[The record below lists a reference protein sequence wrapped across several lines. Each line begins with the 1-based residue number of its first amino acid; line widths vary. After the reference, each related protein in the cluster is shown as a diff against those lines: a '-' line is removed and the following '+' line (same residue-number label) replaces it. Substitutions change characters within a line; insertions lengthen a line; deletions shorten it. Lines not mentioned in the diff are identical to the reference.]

1 MKTRNAAFAL
11 LAGLAL
17 VAVGCE
23 EKKADVQKAADKAN
37 AAVKDAA
44 DKAKTGADA
53 VKKEV
58 DKATAPTPA
67 PAPAPK

>member
-11 LAGLAL
+11 LAGLTL

-23 EKKADVQKAADKAN
+23 EKKADIQKAADKTK
-37 AAVKDAA
+37 AAVDNAA
-44 DKAKTGADA
+44 DKTKAAVDA
-53 VKKEV
+53 AKKEV
-58 DKATAPTPA
+58 DKATTPTPA